1 VDIEKIRIAAEQGRV
16 TAQTLLGLQ
25 FLEGGSAD
33 KLGTVDYQQAY
44 RWLSAAAEQG
54 SPRAQVNLG
63 VMYQQGLG
71 RSRDINRALYWFE
84 KAKEKG
90 DVLAY
95 MLLARHFSEIKQ
107 FEQACS
113 YYTDVLRLGEHVEGV
128 NQKEAREYLAE
139 NLMRKSADDRQ
150 V

>member
-1 VDIEKIRIAAEQGRV
+1 MDIEKIRVAAEQGRV

-25 FLEGGSAD
+25 FLEGGSANEPA
-33 KLGTVDYQQAY
+33 TVDYQQAY

-71 RSRDINRALYWFE
+71 RSRDMTQALYWFE

-95 MLLARHFSEIKQ
+95 MLLARHFSESNQ
-107 FEQACS
+107 FEQACT
-113 YYTDVLRLGEHVEGV
+113 YYTEVLRLGGHVEVV

-139 NLMRKSADDRQ
+139 NLIR
-150 V
+150 